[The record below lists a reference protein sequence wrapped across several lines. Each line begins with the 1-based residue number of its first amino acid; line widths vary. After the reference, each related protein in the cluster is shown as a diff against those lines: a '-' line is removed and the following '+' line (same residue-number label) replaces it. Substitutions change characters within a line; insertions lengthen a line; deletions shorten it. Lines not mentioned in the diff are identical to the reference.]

1 MEEQWRLLKRNL
13 FLANSSGSGKRV
25 YDADDYRQR
34 LIDSMKSTVEIARN
48 KRKAALIEA
57 DESQFSDEQL
67 SKLARYTDALPLCA
81 FRGLLALTPRLVNVV
96 TVRSNRAVTMQ
107 GAARWMH
114 SLRFCAQLAEA
125 IPLPDSGITLPLDLH
140 AIASKCTNA
149 FYAPRR
155 HRTR

>member
-1 MEEQWRLLKRNL
+1 MEEQWALLKRNL
-13 FLANSSGSGKRV
+13 FLANSSDGNKRV

-48 KRKAALIEA
+48 KRKASLIDA

-96 TVRSNRAVTMQ
+96 TVCSNRAVTMQ

-114 SLRFCAQLAEA
+114 SLRSSCAVGRGHPLARQRH
-125 IPLPDSGITLPLDLH
+125 H
-140 AIASKCTNA
+140 APARLA
-149 FYAPRR
+149 R
-155 HRTR
+155 HRQQVHECLLRAAQAPH